1 MCIPDPCKTMAIT
14 IWTDYCSTSQEF
26 IWVIDFITFFCTY
39 MTSAVIKIHILDDIM
54 DIKKN
59 TASHRLIEK
68 ETDFLLCSRIG
79 HSIRI
84 ICYRFFPVLSVV
96 LPYIGELRKRNPLKN
111 YVPVSF
117 IIGLQLGKGMVD

>member
-1 MCIPDPCKTMAIT
+1 MAIT

-54 DIKKN
+54 NIKKN
-59 TASHRLIEK
+59 TTSHRLIEK
-68 ETDFLLCSRIG
+68 GNGFPALFTDRTLYKDYMLQI
-79 HSIRI
+79 
-84 ICYRFFPVLSVV
+84 FPVLSVV

-111 YVPVSF
+111 YIPVSF
-117 IIGLQLGKGMVD
+117 IIGLQLGKGMVF